1 MAKINLLPWRAERRK
16 ARQREF
22 QGMLAGAAIGA
33 VLIVFGIVTYYG
45 QRIDDQNGRNAYL
58 QQQITEVSA
67 QIAEIDALDAK
78 KRSLL
83 ARKEVIERLQANR
96 SQMVHLFDQLVRT
109 IPEGVRLTSIK
120 QEGQV
125 LTLDGQA
132 QSSARVSAY
141 MRNLDASGWLRRSD
155 LQIIEQRG
163 NDRGL
168 PFAFSLKVNL
178 VNPNAPADPNAPA
191 GSAQGGA

>member
-33 VLIVFGIVTYYG
+33 VVLVVGIMSYYN

-58 QQQITEVSA
+58 QDQITQVAA